1 MVCAEKSYS
10 LGENCLDEK
19 EEIVYIRKE
28 KDSSQ
33 LKSF

>member
-1 MVCAEKSYS
+1 MICAKNSYS

-28 KDSSQ
+28 KDSLE
-33 LKSF
+33 LKGL